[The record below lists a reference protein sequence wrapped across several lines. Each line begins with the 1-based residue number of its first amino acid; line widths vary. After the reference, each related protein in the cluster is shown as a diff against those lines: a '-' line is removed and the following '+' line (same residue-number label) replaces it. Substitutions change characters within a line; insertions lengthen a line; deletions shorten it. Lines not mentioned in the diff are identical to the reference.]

1 MSLYLACG
9 LTMAIETAYFYLAGF
24 KDRYFLIV
32 CLTVNAATNLTM
44 NLVLSCTGISLWSV
58 LIAEILVTG
67 TEYAVYSL
75 ITKTSRK
82 KLLGHSSITTT
93 GIYAN
98 MDLTD
103 QIRAVAKLNF
113 TLQDNEIPSASL
125 SED

>member
-24 KDRYFLIV
+24 RDRYFLIV
-32 CLTVNAATNLTM
+32 CLAVNAATNLTM
-44 NLVLSCTGISLWSV
+44 NLVLRCTGISLWSV

-82 KLLGHSSITTT
+82 KLLLHTIAANVLSFSAGIILLRLFYIT
-93 GIYAN
+93 N
-98 MDLTD
+98 
-103 QIRAVAKLNF
+103 N
-113 TLQDNEIPSASL
+113 
-125 SED
+125 

>member
-24 KDRYFLIV
+24 RDGHFLVV
-32 CLTVNAATNLTM
+32 CLAVNAATNLTM
-44 NLVLSCTGISLWSV
+44 NLVLGYTGISLWIV

-82 KLLGHSSITTT
+82 KLLLHTIAANVLSFSA
-93 GIYAN
+93 GI
-98 MDLTD
+98 
-103 QIRAVAKLNF
+103 I
-113 TLQDNEIPSASL
+113 LQELFLAGRTAF
-125 SED
+125 

>member
-24 KDRYFLIV
+24 RDRYFLIV
-32 CLTVNAATNLTM
+32 CLAVNAATNLTM

-75 ITKTSRK
+75 ITTTSRK
-82 KLLGHSSITTT
+82 ILLLHTVAANLLSFSA
-93 GIYAN
+93 GII
-98 MDLTD
+98 LL
-103 QIRAVAKLNF
+103 RLF
-113 TLQDNEIPSASL
+113 
-125 SED
+125 